1 MPNGVVATARIDHW
15 LIDRLSRR
23 VGPIVTAVVFVGLGL
38 AYVFRWGSVV
48 RHTPSLWITP
58 VDLAGIFRAS
68 SALAQGHFNAIYQ
81 SSSGFLALPGFLI
94 VLAPLGALSNV
105 FHTTFVEITKNHHLV
120 THPQYLIS
128 HTAHIWDS
136 GTITSGAHRANVY
149 SVQPQ
154 WFAYVAPYVM
164 VLSCSALFACDALAE
179 RLQVSRTRR
188 AVLSVAEAVV
198 LWPVIVF
205 WGHPED
211 ALAVAL
217 LVYSLWFAL
226 DERFGWAGWLFGAAV
241 AVQPLVIVVFP
252 IILVIGGRTK
262 VLGLILRGVIP
273 AAAVTAGPLVAE
285 FHATL
290 HDVVSQPAL
299 PDLKGNHQTP
309 WTFLAPKLGGR
320 GSSTAVGG
328 GPTRVIA
335 LVAAAALGWWARRWR
350 EKPEM
355 LVWAAAVALALR
367 SYTESVMTAYYVWPA
382 VAVGLVV
389 AARGSRLRF
398 GLSIALAIVV
408 TIIAQWQL
416 ELFQWWLIDV
426 VGATAVLVAAAWP
439 VPLEPVDLQPKP
451 GRVRRPVVTSNQAR
465 SGASRT
471 KKANATKR
479 KSARTDRKRSA
490 RR

>member
-1 MPNGVVATARIDHW
+1 MPTTRIDHW
-15 LIDRLSRR
+15 LVDRLSRR
-23 VGPIVTAVVFVGLGL
+23 VGPIVLSAIFVAVGSAF
-38 AYVFRWGSVV
+38 VFRWGSVV
-48 RHTPSLWITP
+48 RHTPSLWISP
-58 VDLAGIFRAS
+58 PDLSDIYRAS
-68 SALAQGHFNAIYQ
+68 SVLAHGHFSAIYQ
-81 SSSGFLALPGFLI
+81 SHSGFLALPGFLI
-94 VLAPLGALSNV
+94 VLAPLGALSNL

-120 THPQYLIS
+120 THPQYLLA
-128 HTAHIWDS
+128 HTARIWDS
-136 GTITSGAHRANVY
+136 GTITSGAHGAIEY

-164 VLSCSALFACDALAE
+164 AVSCSALFACDALAE
-179 RLQVSRTRR
+179 RLQVPRTRR
-188 AVLSVAEAVV
+188 AVLGLAEAVV
-198 LWPVIVF
+198 LWPVIVL

-252 IILVIGGRTK
+252 ILLVLGGRSR
-262 VLGLILRGVIP
+262 VLGLVLRGVLP
-273 AAAVTAGPLVAE
+273 AAAVTVGPLAAE
-285 FHATL
+285 FHATV

-309 WTFLAPKLGGR
+309 WTFLAPKLGGK
-320 GSSTAVGG
+320 GSFTTVGG
-328 GPTRVIA
+328 GPTRVVA
-335 LVAAAALGWWARRWR
+335 LAVAAALGWWARRWR
-350 EKPEM
+350 ERPEM
-355 LVWAAAVALALR
+355 LVWAAALALALR

-382 VAVGLVV
+382 LAIGLIA

-398 GLSIALAIVV
+398 GASIALAIAV
-408 TIIAQWQL
+408 TIIAQWRL

-426 VGATAVLVAAAWP
+426 GGVTAVLVAAAWP
-439 VPLEPVDLQPKP
+439 VPLEPVDPQPKP
-451 GRVRRPVVTSNQAR
+451 GRVRRPVVTSSQAR

-479 KSARTDRKRSA
+479 KTARIDRKRSA